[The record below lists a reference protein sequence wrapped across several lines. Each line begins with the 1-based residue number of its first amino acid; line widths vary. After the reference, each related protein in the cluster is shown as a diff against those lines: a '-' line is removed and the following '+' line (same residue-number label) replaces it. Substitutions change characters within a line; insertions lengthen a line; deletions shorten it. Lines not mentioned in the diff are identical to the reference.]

1 MLLDY
6 DAPLSEAGDYTEKYD
21 LLVELIGPA
30 LAVETKLPP
39 RPEESIKTA
48 FSEMK
53 TADYLT
59 LNDLINQVV
68 LYTKRL

>member
-1 MLLDY
+1 M
-6 DAPLSEAGDYTEKYD
+6 
-21 LLVELIGPA
+21 ELIGPA

-48 FSEMK
+48 FSEMT

-59 LNDLINQVV
+59 LNDLIDQVV
-68 LYTKRL
+68 LMYTEHL